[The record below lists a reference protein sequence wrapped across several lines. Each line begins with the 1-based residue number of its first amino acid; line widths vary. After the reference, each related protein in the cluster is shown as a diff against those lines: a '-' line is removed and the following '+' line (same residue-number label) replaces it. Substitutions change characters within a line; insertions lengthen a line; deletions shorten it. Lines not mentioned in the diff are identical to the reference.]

1 MIQNQ
6 DQNRIRLYLLGKL
19 ADGEKEQIEHELL
32 ANDDLFE
39 EVLVVEE
46 ELVDE
51 YIAGALTNEER
62 ARFELHFLVT
72 PERQQSLRFAHALR
86 RYVTTHA
93 SERSDVSGSF
103 LPGFFSK
110 HSRILGLAATVVAIT
125 IMAGAL
131 WFFFLRQTS
140 PPTFATVTLVM
151 SPNTRNEGVQAIRIK
166 PPAEQTLRLYLVLPN
181 PKMPAAGYHVQL
193 LDVNGESRS
202 LKVAG
207 QRNQSIF
214 VEIPGSQLKR
224 GQYALNLSEVNA
236 DGTEQR
242 IPGSYYFTIE

>member
-19 ADGEKEQIEHELL
+19 ADSEKEQIEQELL
-32 ANDDLFE
+32 TNDDLFE

-46 ELVDE
+46 ELFDE
-51 YIAGALTNEER
+51 YIAGNLAHEDR
-62 ARFELHFLVT
+62 ARFELHFLTT
-72 PERQQSLRFAHALR
+72 PERQQGLRFARALD

-93 SERSDVSGSF
+93 SERSRVSRPF
-103 LPGFFSK
+103 LPGFLSK
-110 HSRILGLAATVVAIT
+110 HSRVFGLAASVVAIAF
-125 IMAGAL
+125 MAGAL
-131 WFFFLRQTS
+131 WFSFLRQTA

-151 SPNTRNEGVQAIRIK
+151 SPNTRDEGVQAVKIK

-181 PKMPAAGYHVQL
+181 SKLPAAGYHVQL

-202 LKVAG
+202 LQVLG
-207 QRNQSIF
+207 QQNQSII
-214 VEIPGSQLKR
+214 VEIPGSQLR
-224 GQYALNLSEVNA
+224 GGQYALNLSVINA

-242 IPGSYYFTIE
+242 IPGSYYFTVE